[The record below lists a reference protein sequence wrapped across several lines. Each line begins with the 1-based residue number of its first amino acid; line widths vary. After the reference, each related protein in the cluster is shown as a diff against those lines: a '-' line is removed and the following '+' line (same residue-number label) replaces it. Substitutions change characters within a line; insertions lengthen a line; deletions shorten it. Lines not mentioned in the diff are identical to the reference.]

1 MAPKIRTD
9 SGLKDSSGVI
19 LDVTRLI
26 DRLRHRRLPTG
37 IDRVGLAYIEH
48 FGPRSRA
55 LVRWGGRA
63 HLLPASESQLLFRWL
78 LKPGSRSALYLLL
91 GVGIFRSLLFPCP
104 RAPWLINTGHGGL
117 DDPLLRKLVE
127 RDGARLLVMVHD
139 LIPLTHPAFCRAGE
153 DHRHAARLR
162 MSLTLARGVIC
173 NSEATR
179 SELAAWAAS
188 MGLTLPPALVA
199 WLAPGITA
207 RVARPKPLAS
217 PYFVVLGTVEPRKNH
232 ALLIKVWT
240 QLRAQLGDQTPKLVV
255 IGQPGWD
262 VDHTLRDLRAGE
274 ARGDFVLLL
283 SGCDDDT
290 TAAWLQH
297 AHALL
302 FPSFT
307 EGYGLPLLEAL
318 ALGVPAIASDLPA
331 FREIGGDLPCYL
343 NPADTAAWAA
353 AITQQLSRPSAE
365 SKQAIDFSPP
375 TWRQH
380 FSALEAWMVELH
392 AMPVEGPVYALG
404 FSRWKRAAVRT
415 AFTGR
420 LVYFVKHERQV
431 PEGATLAIW
440 GLPQESLAARADLQL
455 RRLEDGFLRSVGLGA
470 ELVRPLSWVVDRRG
484 LYYDATAPSDLE
496 VLLEQ
501 ADFSPAELARAAR
514 FRECVVAAGLTKYNL
529 GGKLWQRPAGV
540 RRVILLLGQ
549 VESDASLRYGA
560 PEVNT
565 NLGLARAVRKEAPA
579 DFLLY
584 KPHPD
589 VVSRL
594 RASGANEDRVAAVV
608 DAVVVEADLHRLL
621 EVVDEVHVMT
631 SLAGFEALLRGVSVV
646 CHGLPFYAGW
656 GLTRDRCRS
665 PRRSRRL
672 TLDELVAGA
681 LLRYPRYFSRDN
693 RSLIAPEQAFDALLA
708 WRDEQT
714 QRGPTWWRPL
724 WRATLRI
731 TVGVR

>member
-9 SGLKDSSGVI
+9 SGLEDSSRVI

-188 MGLTLPPALVA
+188 MGLALPPALVA

-240 QLRAQLGDQTPKLVV
+240 QLRAQLGDRTPKLVV

-262 VDHTLRDLRAGE
+262 FDLTLADLRAGE
-274 ARGDFVLLL
+274 ARGEFVLRLT
-283 SGCDDDT
+283 GCDDDT

-331 FREIGGDLPCYL
+331 FREIAGDLPCYL
-343 NPADTAAWAA
+343 EPADTAAWAA
-353 AITQQLSRPSAE
+353 AITQQLSRPSGS
-365 SKQAIDFSPP
+365 SKQAIAFSPP

-380 FSALEAWMVELH
+380 FSALESWMAELH
-392 AMPVEGPVYALG
+392 GTPAEGPVYALG

-420 LVYFVKHERQV
+420 AVYFVKHERQV

-440 GLPQESLAARADLQL
+440 GLPPETLAARADLKLQH
-455 RRLEDGFLRSVGLGA
+455 LEDGFLRSVGLGA
-470 ELVRPLSWVVDRRG
+470 ELIRPLSWVVDGRG

-496 VLLEQ
+496 VMLEQ

-514 FRECVVAAGLTKYNL
+514 FRESVVAAGLTKYNL
-529 GGKLWQRPAGV
+529 GGNLWQRPAGV
-540 RRVILLLGQ
+540 QRVILLLGQ

-594 RASGANEDRVAAVV
+594 RASGADEARVAEVV

-656 GLTRDRCRS
+656 GLTRDRCGS

-693 RSLIAPEQAFDALLA
+693 RSLIAPEQALDALLA